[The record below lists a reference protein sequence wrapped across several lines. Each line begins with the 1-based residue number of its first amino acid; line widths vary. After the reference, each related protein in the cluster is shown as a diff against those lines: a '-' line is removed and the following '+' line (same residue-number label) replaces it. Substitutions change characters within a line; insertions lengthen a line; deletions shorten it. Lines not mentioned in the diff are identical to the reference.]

1 MHRACLGGSPTWH
14 FHILRML
21 HPSGTVNRD
30 SPLNFGSWVFIRFS
44 LYRCDW
50 MNHWPCDWSQPLP
63 QYMHVHALTHT
74 HTHAYT
80 YICVHTIL
88 MHAHTYLCMHTRLST
103 HTYSHL
109 HICSHSCEHIHSHIH
124 TCSFLSDCLLS
135 ELGNQI
141 GSDRETCL

>member
-74 HTHAYT
+74 HT